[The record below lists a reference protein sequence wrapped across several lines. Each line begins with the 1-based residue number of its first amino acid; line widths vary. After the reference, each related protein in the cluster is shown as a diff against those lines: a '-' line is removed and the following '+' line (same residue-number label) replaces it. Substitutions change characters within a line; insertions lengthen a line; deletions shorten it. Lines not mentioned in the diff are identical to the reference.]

1 MIVLTHL
8 DGREFVLNVD
18 LIESFESTPETVI
31 TLTLNKRVIV
41 KETVSEVLSKV
52 VRYRQTIF
60 RQYSGENV
68 ATFFQKEANTLLA
81 TSPEH
86 SPGEAAQTVT

>member
-31 TLTLNKRVIV
+31 SLTLNKRVVV

-52 VRYRQTIF
+52 VKYRQLIF
-60 RQYSGENV
+60 RQFSGENIT
-68 ATFFQKEANTLLA
+68 TFFQQQAREILE

-86 SPGEAAQTVT
+86 SSGEATQTAT